1 MVQGLKALLWD
12 VDGTL
17 AETEFEGHRHGFN
30 LAFKEA
36 GLPWHWDRATYRGL
50 LAVSGGRERL
60 AAYRH
65 QQGEAPWP
73 RERLETLMAA
83 KQRHY
88 VRVVADG
95 RLVLRAGVAALIAEA
110 QAAGITQAIVTTS
123 SRSAVA
129 ALLGGMAPGLTEA
142 FAFWVCGEDVVRK
155 KPDPQGYQLALDQLD
170 LCPGAVVVLEDSV
183 AGLAA
188 ATAACLTCLVS
199 LSELSRDEP
208 AADFLAAAAVVD
220 SLETPKGPV
229 RVRQGP
235 ACDQSRVTLSYVRQ
249 LLEGQ

>member
-1 MVQGLKALLWD
+1 MDQQLKALLWD

-30 LAFKEA
+30 LAFQEF

-65 QQGEAPWP
+65 QQGEPPWP
-73 RERLETLMAA
+73 QERIETLMAA

-88 VRVVADG
+88 VALVAAG
-95 RLVLRAGVAALIAEA
+95 GLALRPGVAPLIAEA
-110 QAAGITQAIVTTS
+110 QAAGIPQAIVTTS

-129 ALLGGMAPGLTEA
+129 ALLGGLGPSLSGA
-142 FAFWVCGEDVVRK
+142 FAFWVCGEDVARK
-155 KPDPQGYQLALDQLD
+155 KPDPQGYQLALDQLEPS
-170 LCPGAVVVLEDSV
+170 PGSVLVLEDSV

-188 ATAACLTCLVS
+188 ATAAGLPCLVT
-199 LSELSRDEP
+199 LSDLSRQEP
-208 AADFLAAAAVVD
+208 AADFVAAVAVVET
-220 SLETPKGPV
+220 LESASGPV
-229 RVRQGP
+229 PVRQGP
-235 ACDQSRVTLSYVRQ
+235 ACDQSRVTLLYLQQ
-249 LLEGQ
+249 LLERR